1 MSFDVVIR
9 NGRYF
14 DGTGGPSAIR
24 NVGIKDGHVAVVT
37 EEPIEGIEE
46 IDAAGQWVSPGLIDI
61 HTHYDVE
68 LLNGPA
74 LSESLRHGV
83 TTVVIGSCST
93 STVHV
98 DGVDAGDLFGRVE
111 AIPREH
117 VTGCFLRAGRM
128 IPAPAQPM
136 LARGG

>member
-1 MSFDVVIR
+1 MEGSAMSFDVVIN

-14 DGTGGPSAIR
+14 DGTGGPSAVR
-24 NVGIKDGHVAVVT
+24 NIGIQDGRVAVVT
-37 EEPIEGIEE
+37 ENPIDGIEE
-46 IDAAGQWVSPGLIDI
+46 IDASGQWVIPGLIDI

-68 LLNGPA
+68 LLNGPS

-83 TTVVIGSCST
+83 TTVVVGSCSI

-117 VTGCFLRAGRM
+117 IIAAIDQHKT
-128 IPAPAQPM
+128 
-136 LARGG
+136 